1 MMTSGVDFNGSPGGI
16 VSATHGDAEL
26 EADRL
31 ASVIDDVVVLVD
43 TLLDRASQGHGQ
55 AACFE
60 LELRRREPR
69 VGHHMASREE
79 AHRAGV
85 QELRPLA
92 ADGQLVARD
101 EACVACVEPAIAS
114 ALDATIRLHD
124 QDVVIA
130 VDGDVGGADLNCVD
144 HS

>member
-1 MMTSGVDFNGSPGGI
+1 
-16 VSATHGDAEL
+16 
-26 EADRL
+26 
-31 ASVIDDVVVLVD
+31 
-43 TLLDRASQGHGQ
+43 
-55 AACFE
+55 
-60 LELRRREPR
+60 
-69 VGHHMASREE
+69 MAGREE

-101 EACVACVEPAIAS
+101 EARVTCVEPTIAP

-144 HS
+144 HSRTSCDRSASPATRFPRQFASATLRAPWPSSSRSRSTPSRSTSRWCSYRGSTSTAS